1 MRGKVCS
8 SSHLLAME
16 MAWVVSGSDLLNTLV
31 TLSFSRYITTNS
43 EKFGLH
49 IAKEEIR
56 QLKVN
61 RGYSRPRAPASN
73 LIIIKLVEFYIRLK

>member
-31 TLSFSRYITTNS
+31 TLSFRDLRHRLDLNTCRLRS
-43 EKFGLH
+43 EIYGCV
-49 IAKEEIR
+49 
-56 QLKVN
+56 QL
-61 RGYSRPRAPASN
+61 RTRRRSGGGGGCM
-73 LIIIKLVEFYIRLK
+73 LIFIFSLF